1 MKIKRNVFLVL
12 GLICLGL
19 GCVGAAIP
27 ILPTVPFF
35 LATVFFFARSSEK
48 LHDWFNNTKIYKKN
62 LESFV
67 KKKGMTARTK
77 AGIIIPVTLVMGT
90 GFALM
95 GDVPVGRIILGAVW
109 VCHVM
114 YFVFGVKTIKE
125 EDLTAHR

>member
-1 MKIKRNVFLVL
+1 
-12 GLICLGL
+12 
-19 GCVGAAIP
+19 
-27 ILPTVPFF
+27 
-35 LATVFFFARSSEK
+35 
-48 LHDWFNNTKIYKKN
+48 
-62 LESFV
+62 
-67 KKKGMTARTK
+67 MTARTK